1 MDGEVCRPVT
11 FIDSQN
17 IKLAIINRLLLLR
30 SSLPE
35 TGNLNSR
42 SRLISDD
49 AGSSSV
55 YPLDLDSLVKKE
67 EWSISPAP
75 ETDSVSHLMRHKC
88 LQETEDKKR
97 IQMQY
102 TISCNVECEDSEAAV
117 EVSPQKTAAPR
128 RMLTQ
133 AELKAMYNAQQQALV
148 RERMREV
155 HQQRHQKHSAQQ
167 AHPPRPNPIRQPSE
181 KSSAEI
187 SFTDLHNPDK
197 MRHLVGGFDDS
208 MRKEQ
213 QQRHSTQHTHPTR
226 PNPIRQP
233 SEKSSAEISFSD
245 LHNPEKMRHLVGGFD
260 DSMQKVHQQQRHSA
274 QQTHPTRPN
283 PIRQP
288 SEKSS
293 AEISFSDLHNP
304 ERMRHFV
311 GGFDDSTRTF
321 NSTTDLSSCTAYD
334 SVAQEL
340 QLDIFIKEAN
350 KLMMDVKKSK
360 YSHRSCSP
368 PPALHSFNHPPPHQ
382 RDSLKHSHS

>member
-1 MDGEVCRPVT
+1 LRAKSGIWCDVKEHSKSKNPASTC
-11 FIDSQN
+11 
-17 IKLAIINRLLLLR
+17 LR

-187 SFTDLHNPDK
+187 SFSDLHNPEK

-213 QQRHSTQHTHPTR
+213 QQRHSTQH
-226 PNPIRQP
+226 
-233 SEKSSAEISFSD
+233 
-245 LHNPEKMRHLVGGFD
+245 
-260 DSMQKVHQQQRHSA
+260 
-274 QQTHPTRPN
+274 THPTRPN